1 MAFSF
6 GYEDRNYHSGIE
18 AANRKLC
25 RRHQRFLQD
34 LTVRQ
39 VQDVIG
45 PEKRASVAVVIRLRP
60 SSVASPPYS
69 SDDSETRC
77 TSLHCRSSRKE
88 PYGKC
93 HAGDIQDVFEQQWV
107 EDSTAE
113 ILFIKRSSRAGD
125 RWTGHVALPGGR
137 RDKSDEGDEVT
148 AVRECM
154 EEVGLDLTSED
165 CLLCGALPQRVI
177 ITNWGQKPLMVLC
190 PYVFL
195 WTKEEVPEFKLE
207 AAEVAAAFWIPIHFL
222 LDDKHK
228 TGHPVDVSDRM
239 ASSTFQPLRP
249 FFKILLGPMYFS
261 AVQLKPSEVSHCAA
275 STTAR
280 GGAISTDK
288 GQAMGDLM
296 LWGITYAILAD
307 ILDFLP
313 PFNFVESFQ
322 YPSFGG
328 WDFRSLV
335 WMLSRGYRRGRKED
349 LMEYK
354 FSDVIG
360 MRTISGVQKFH
371 DARGARISIIDHLI
385 KGYYG
390 FVRKAAYATITFR
403 LVAFGAIVQY
413 LIRTN

>member
-1 MAFSF
+1 MDDLDIYLKVTIPMIFSS
-6 GYEDRNYHSGIE
+6 GYEGRNYHSGTE
-18 AANRKLC
+18 PANRKLC

-60 SSVASPPYS
+60 SSVPSPPYS
-69 SDDSETRC
+69 GDDSETRLGRGFN
-77 TSLHCRSSRKE
+77 S
-88 PYGKC
+88 
-93 HAGDIQDVFEQQWV
+93 GDI
-107 EDSTAE
+107 
-113 ILFIKRSSRAGD
+113 IIKRSSRAGD

-228 TGHPVDVSDRM
+228 TEHPVDVSDRM

-261 AVQLKPSEVSHCAA
+261 AVQLKPSEVSHSAA

-280 GGAISTDK
+280 GDAISTDK

-307 ILDFLP
+307 MLDFLP

-360 MRTISGVQKFH
+360 MRTVSGVRRPH

-390 FVRKAAYATITFR
+390 FVRQAAYATITFR
-403 LVAFGAIVQY
+403 IAAFGAIVQY
-413 LIRTN
+413 LITTN